1 VSETKGL
8 RGPRIL
14 TDETA
19 PPAPRLDF
27 GWEQTVGPAPA
38 PLLALPRSGRWS
50 GPALAAAGIATL
62 LLGLA
67 ALDVVGFVADQYART
82 PLLGWLTLF
91 VAAGGFGLLGLAV
104 KRELEGLAGLAE
116 VDRGRGAVAR
126 GDYGPARM
134 ALLTWAARMP
144 AAAVAM
150 PQLHAARDLPTML
163 SVLEAGPLQTLDRT
177 AVAAGRAAAL
187 QALAVTAVLPSPAL
201 DGVFIAWR
209 GIRLVREVAVSHG
222 LRPGLVGTLKL
233 LRRTLFEA
241 SLVAATDV
249 AINAAVTAVTT
260 NPLVASVVG
269 DAATGAVAA
278 RRMVLLARATSRA
291 CRIVPAR

>member
-1 VSETKGL
+1 MSETRSL

-14 TDETA
+14 TDEAA
-19 PPAPRLDF
+19 PPSPRLDF

-38 PLLALPRSGRWS
+38 PLLVVAAGQRWS
-50 GPALAAAGIATL
+50 APALIAAGLAVL

-67 ALDVVGFVADQYART
+67 ALNVVGFVADQYGRT

-91 VAAGGFGLLGLAV
+91 VAAGGFALLILGF

-116 VDRGRGAVAR
+116 VERGRAAVAT
-126 GDYGPARM
+126 GDYAPARM

-144 AAAVAM
+144 AAATVM
-150 PQLHAARDLPTML
+150 PQLHGARDLPTML
-163 SVLEAGPLQTLDRT
+163 ALLESGPLQTLDKT
-177 AVAAGRAAAL
+177 AVAAGRSAAL

-201 DGVFIAWR
+201 DGLFIAWR
-209 GIRLVREVAVSHG
+209 GVRLVREVAVIHG
-222 LRPGLVGTLKL
+222 LRPGVAGTLKL